1 MAYKNQQQ
9 FIEALEKAGELVRI
23 KAYVDPKLE
32 MAEITDRMSKQ
43 AGGGKA
49 LLFENS
55 GYEFPVLMNAY
66 GSEKRMCMA
75 LGVEHLDDVAKQIE
89 ELFKLLASPKEGII
103 DKLKFLPKLNQFAS
117 WMPKIKSGRGEC
129 QEIIMTDPDITRLP
143 VITCWPKDGGPFV
156 TLPVIHTKDPN
167 TGIRNVGMYR
177 MQVFGPMLTAM
188 HWHKHKVSAKHFNE
202 YKKLGKRMPVAVAL
216 GGDPVYAYSATAPL
230 PENVDE
236 YMLAGFLRKKKV
248 ELVKCITQPEVEVPA
263 DADFV
268 IEGYVDPDDEMIWE
282 GPFGDHTG
290 YYSLPDWYPRFH
302 ITAITHKK
310 DPVYPAT
317 IVGIPPQE
325 DAWLGKATERI
336 FLAPIKMT
344 MVPEIID
351 MDMPVEGV
359 FHNLVIVKIKKD
371 FAGQGQKVMNA
382 MWGAGQMMFNKILVL
397 ASPPNSLSKG
407 EGASESSLNLTDYEK
422 VAREVFKNLNPA
434 TDIYFSQG
442 PMDVLDH
449 SCSKLGFGGKMC
461 VDGTMKFE
469 EEKDESYKLQAVSYK
484 LNAEFLRN
492 RFPEIYEVNTSLVK
506 KEIPCLII
514 SVEKN
519 RKGHIRK
526 LHEQICEL
534 QEVEGIKMILYVE
547 HTVDAN
553 DLPTALWRFCNNLD
567 PKRDHMLCEMGPKTE
582 ESDKEIN
589 VKRQTSN
596 VKSSSCMG
604 FDGTR
609 KTKEFDDFHRDW
621 PNIIVADDATI
632 KAVDEKWDSLGIGK
646 FIPSPSL
653 KFKKQMY
660 GEEAAVSPVSK
671 GGTFV
676 EELLR
681 IQSYF

>member
-1 MAYKNQQQ
+1 MAYRNQQH
-9 FIEALEKAGELVRI
+9 FIDTLEREGELLRI
-23 KAYVDPKLE
+23 KTFVDPKLE

-43 AGGGKA
+43 PGGGKA
-49 LLFENS
+49 LLFENT
-55 GYEFPVLMNAY
+55 GYDFPVLMNAY
-66 GSEKRMCMA
+66 GSEKRMCLA
-75 LGVEHLDDVAKQIE
+75 LGVQHLDDVAKDIE
-89 ELFKLLASPKEGII
+89 NLFKLLSAPKEGIL
-103 DKLKFLPKLNQFAS
+103 DKLKMLPKLSQFAS
-117 WMPKIKSGRGEC
+117 WMPTVKSGRGEC
-129 QEIIMTDPDITRLP
+129 QEIVMREPDITKLP

-177 MQVFGPMLTAM
+177 MQVFAPTLTGM

-202 YKKLGKRMPVAVAL
+202 YKKLNKRMPVAVAL

-248 ELVKCITQPEVEVPA
+248 ELVKCITQPEIEVPA
-263 DADFV
+263 DADFI
-268 IEGYVDPDDEMIWE
+268 IEGYVEPSDEMIWE

-290 YYSLPDWYPRFH
+290 YYSLPDWYPQFH

-310 DPVYPAT
+310 NPVYPAT

-344 MVPEIID
+344 LIPEIVD

-359 FHNLVIVKIKKD
+359 FHNLVIAKIKKD
-371 FAGQGQKVMNA
+371 YAGQGQKVMNA

-397 ASPPNSLSKG
+397 VDGDVKIQ
-407 EGASESSLNLTDYEK
+407 DYEEL
-422 VAREVFKNLNPA
+422 ANYVFKNINPS

-461 VDGTMKFE
+461 IDGTGKYDE
-469 EEKDESYKLQAVSYK
+469 EVDEGYELRASSYEFDENLLLEK
-484 LNAEFLRN
+484 
-492 RFPEIYEVNTSLVK
+492 FPEINQVNTSLLK

-514 SVEKN
+514 SVKKN
-519 RKGHIRK
+519 RKGHIK
-526 LHEQICEL
+526 ELHKQLCSLKET
-534 QEVEGIKMILYVE
+534 EGIKMILYVE

-567 PKRDHMLCEMGPKTE
+567 PKRDYH
-582 ESDKEIN
+582 IN
-589 VKRQTSN
+589 KRPTH
-596 VKSSSCMG
+596 SSQFGAHSSYSACIG

-609 KTKEFDDFHRDW
+609 KTKEFDDFNRDW
-621 PNIIVADDATI
+621 PNIIVADNETI
-632 KAVDEKWDSLGIGK
+632 QAVDVKWNELNIGEL
-646 FIPSPSL
+646 IPSPSL
-653 KFKKQMY
+653 KFKGQLY
-660 GEEAAVSPVSK
+660 GEEAVVN
-671 GGTFV
+671 
-676 EELLR
+676 
-681 IQSYF
+681 

>member
-1 MAYKNQQQ
+1 LRVAIACFQLLIGSWYFQIRFADYNQVMAYRNQQH
-9 FIEALEKAGELVRI
+9 FIETLEKAGELLRI
-23 KAYVDPKLE
+23 KTFVDPKLE

-43 AGGGKA
+43 PGGGKA
-49 LLFENS
+49 LLFENT
-55 GYEFPVLMNAY
+55 GFGFPVLMNAY

-75 LGVEHLDDVAKQIE
+75 LAVTHLDDVAKEIE
-89 ELFKLLASPKEGII
+89 NLFKLLSAPKEGII
-103 DKLKFLPKLNQFAS
+103 DKLKLLPKLNEFGS
-117 WMPKIKSGRGEC
+117 WMPKVKKGRGEC
-129 QEIIMTDPDITRLP
+129 QQIVMSDPDITKLP

-167 TGIRNVGMYR
+167 TNTRNVGMYR
-177 MQVFGPMLTAM
+177 MQIFGPTLTGM

-202 YKKLGKRMPVAVAL
+202 YKKLNKRMPVAVAL

-248 ELVKCITQPEVEVPA
+248 ELVKCITQPEIEVPA
-263 DADFV
+263 DADFI

-344 MVPEIID
+344 LIPEIVD

-359 FHNLVIVKIKKD
+359 FHNLVIAKIEKNY
-371 FAGQGQKVMNA
+371 AGQGQKVMNA

-397 ASPPNSLSKG
+397 VD
-407 EGASESSLNLTDYEK
+407 GAVRIQDYEELAK
-422 VAREVFKNLNPA
+422 YVFKNINPA

-461 VDGTMKFE
+461 VDGTLKHDE
-469 EEKDESYKLQAVSYK
+469 ERDENYSSSMVNGEWSISGLKDK
-484 LNAEFLRN
+484 
-492 RFPEIYEVNTSLVK
+492 FPEINDINASLLK

-514 SVEKN
+514 SVRKN
-519 RKGHIRK
+519 RKGHIK
-526 LHEQICEL
+526 ELHEQICTLDEFN
-534 QEVEGIKMILYVE
+534 GIKMVLYVE

-567 PKRDHMLCEMGPKTE
+567 PKRDYHVC
-582 ESDKEIN
+582 
-589 VKRQTSN
+589 KRPISN
-596 VKSSSCMG
+596 IQYPISKYSACIG

-609 KTKEFDDFHRDW
+609 KTKELDDFNRDW
-621 PNIIVADDATI
+621 PNIIVANEETI
-632 KAVDEKWDSLGIGK
+632 KAVDAKWNDLNIGE

-653 KFKKQMY
+653 KFRDQLY
-660 GEEAAVSPVSK
+660 GEEAVVS
-671 GGTFV
+671 
-676 EELLR
+676 
-681 IQSYF
+681 